1 MAWVARLSCVLL
13 GAALGGCQAGL
24 SGSAC
29 PLPGQTRMTE
39 LKLYFGRDIP
49 GGGFVDDAAW
59 RAFAARV
66 LTPAFP
72 EGFTVYEGL
81 GQWQNPQDGTIGSE
95 RSFVLERVGVVNAA
109 SVEAAMAA
117 YRTQFKQVSVGRLT
131 TEACA
136 GFD

>member
-1 MAWVARLSCVLL
+1 
-13 GAALGGCQAGL
+13 
-24 SGSAC
+24 
-29 PLPGQTRMTE
+29 MTE

-59 RAFAARV
+59 RAFAGRV

-81 GQWQNPQDGTIGSE
+81 GQWLNPTDGTVTRE
-95 RSFVLERVGVVNAA
+95 RSFVLERTGVVNVAR
-109 SVEAAMAA
+109 VEAAMAA
-117 YRTQFKQVSVGRLT
+117 YRTQFRQVSVGRMT
-131 TEACA
+131 APVCA

>member
-1 MAWVARLSCVLL
+1 M
-13 GAALGGCQAGL
+13 
-24 SGSAC
+24 
-29 PLPGQTRMTE
+29 E

-59 RAFAARV
+59 RAFAGRV

-81 GQWQNPQDGTIGSE
+81 GQWQNPQDGTVTRE
-95 RSFVLERVGVVNAA
+95 RSFVLERTGVVNVAA
-109 SVEAAMAA
+109 VEAAMAA
-117 YRTQFKQVSVGRLT
+117 YRTAFKQVSVGRMT
-131 TEACA
+131 APVCA